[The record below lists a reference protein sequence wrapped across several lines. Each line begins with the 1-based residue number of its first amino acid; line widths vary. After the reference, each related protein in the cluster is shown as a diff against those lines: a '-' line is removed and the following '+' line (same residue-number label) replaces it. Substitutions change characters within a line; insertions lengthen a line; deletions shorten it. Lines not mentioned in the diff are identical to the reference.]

1 MLTERLHIFFDEPAD
16 KGGGGDTP
24 PVAPAAPESFEK
36 VMEKWDEPTKKLY
49 ETHVAGL
56 KSALTSERDG
66 NKELN
71 NQVKELLKKVEKGS
85 EAERAIT
92 DLSTK
97 LDATEKRAVFLEE
110 ANKPEI
116 GCVNPKAA
124 YLLAMADN
132 LFDKRGNPDWEAIK
146 KAAPE
151 LFGKAAPPGHAGSGT
166 QNSLGAM
173 DMNTI
178 LRKAAGR

>member
-16 KGGGGDTP
+16 KGGGGVTP
-24 PVAPAAPESFEK
+24 PVAPAVPESFEK
-36 VMEKWDEPTKKLY
+36 LMEKWDEPTKKLY
-49 ETHVAGL
+49 ETHVTGL
-56 KSALTSERDG
+56 KSALTSEREG

-85 EAERAIT
+85 DAEKAIT
-92 DLSTK
+92 DLTVK
-97 LDATEKRAVFLEE
+97 LDAAEKRAAFVEE

-132 LFDKRGNPDWEAIK
+132 LFDKRSNPDWEAIK

-151 LFGKAAPPGHAGSGT
+151 LFGKTVPTGHAGSGT